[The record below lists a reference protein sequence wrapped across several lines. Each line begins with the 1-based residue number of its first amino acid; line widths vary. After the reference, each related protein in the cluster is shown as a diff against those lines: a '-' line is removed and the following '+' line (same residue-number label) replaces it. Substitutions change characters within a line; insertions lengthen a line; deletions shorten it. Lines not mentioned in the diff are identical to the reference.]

1 MTDKKNLFLIDL
13 SHVIYRYYY
22 TIGFKEGT
30 DYEYKDNQ
38 FKILDTGM
46 YKKIFSFVDKIANL
60 GQVLIFEDSKL
71 ISRNKYFEEHFPNGY
86 KDNRHKRNDELKLLK
101 ESISQ
106 LLKQY
111 KQPAI
116 KKFNYEADDL
126 IKEAVRVAK
135 KSEKYNH
142 IYILTNDFDLAPLI
156 DDEVTLYRRSPRSNS
171 SHLEPHPFIYNYE
184 MIGKGNYEDYF
195 KTIGMTKEIH
205 VPYNSILLFKM
216 IRGDKSDNI
225 AGVKGVGPKSY
236 NNFISQM
243 TDEEI
248 QKFKYYDW
256 TIEAHNKTKDITYY
270 DYDEIP
276 LEEIK
281 TDEFEVRYKEPKELK
296 ELALIIKKYFSTEVA
311 KEIIIKYRGMAL
323 NAAYKFDDSEY
334 DRKPIHLNKKVLE
347 LPNFNSS
354 KISYENVINIDLV

>member
-1 MTDKKNLFLIDL
+1 MTEKKNLFLIDL

-22 TIGFKEGT
+22 TIGFKEGV

-38 FKILDTGM
+38 FKILDNGM
-46 YKKIFSFVDKIANL
+46 YKKIFYFVDKIAQL
-60 GQVLIFEDSKL
+60 GQVIIFEDSKL
-71 ISRNKYFEEHFPNGY
+71 VSRNKYFEEYFPNGY

-106 LLKQY
+106 LFRKY

-135 KSEKYNH
+135 KSNKYNH

-156 DDEVTLYRRSPRSNS
+156 DDEVTLYRRSPRSNT
-171 SHLEPHPFIYNYE
+171 SHAEPHPYIYNYE
-184 MIGKGNYEDYF
+184 MISKSNYESYF
-195 KTIGMTKEIH
+195 KTIGMTKDVK

-225 AGVKGVGPKSY
+225 AGVKGVGAKSY
-236 NNFISQM
+236 NKFIEQM
-243 TDEEI
+243 TEDEI

-256 TIEAHNKTKDITYY
+256 TIEAHNKTKNVTYY

-281 TDEFEVRYKEPKELK
+281 SDEFEVRYKEPKELK
-296 ELALIIKKYFSTEVA
+296 ELAFIIKKYFSTEVA

-323 NAAYKFDDSEY
+323 NAAYNFNDSEF
-334 DRKPIHLNKKVLE
+334 DRKPIHLNSKVLD
-347 LPNFNSS
+347 LPNFDSS
-354 KISYENVINIDLV
+354 KISYENVMSIDLS

>member
-1 MTDKKNLFLIDL
+1 
-13 SHVIYRYYY
+13 
-22 TIGFKEGT
+22 
-30 DYEYKDNQ
+30 
-38 FKILDTGM
+38 M

-86 KDNRHKRNDELKLLK
+86 KDNRNKRNDELKLLK

-111 KQPAI
+111 KQPTI

-135 KSEKYNH
+135 KSKKYNH

-184 MIGKGNYEDYF
+184 MIGKDNYEAYF
-195 KTIGMTKEIH
+195 KTIGMTKEVH

-256 TIEAHNKTKDITYY
+256 QIEAYNKTKGVTYY

-276 LEEIK
+276 LDEIK
-281 TDEFEVRYKEPKELK
+281 SDEFEVRYKEPKELK

>member
-1 MTDKKNLFLIDL
+1 MIDKKNLFLIDL

-22 TIGFKEGT
+22 TIGFKEGI

-86 KDNRHKRNDELKLLK
+86 KDNRNKRNDELKLLK

-111 KQPAI
+111 KQPTI

-135 KSEKYNH
+135 KSKKYNH

-156 DDEVTLYRRSPRSNS
+156 DDKVTLYRRSPRSNS

-184 MIGKGNYEDYF
+184 MIGKDNYEAYF
-195 KTIGMTKEIH
+195 KTIGMTKEVH

-225 AGVKGVGPKSY
+225 AGVKGVGPKAY

-256 TIEAHNKTKDITYY
+256 QIEAYNKTKDVTYY

-276 LEEIK
+276 LDEIK
-281 TDEFEVRYKEPKELK
+281 SDEFEVRYKEPKELK

-323 NAAYKFDDSEY
+323 NAAYKFNGSEY

>member
-1 MTDKKNLFLIDL
+1 MIDKKNLFLIDL
-13 SHVIYRYYY
+13 SHIIYRYYY
-22 TIGFKEGT
+22 TIGFKEGI

-38 FKILDTGM
+38 FKILDAGM
-46 YKKIFSFVDKIANL
+46 YKKIFSFIDKITNL

-86 KDNRHKRNDELKLLK
+86 KDNRNKRNDELKLLK
-101 ESISQ
+101 ESISK
-106 LLKQY
+106 LLKKY
-111 KQPAI
+111 KQPTI

-126 IKEAVRVAK
+126 IKEAVRIAK
-135 KSEKYNH
+135 KSKKYNH

-156 DDEVTLYRRSPRSNS
+156 DEEVTLYRRSPRSNS

-184 MIGKGNYEDYF
+184 MISKENYEEYF
-195 KTIGMTKEIH
+195 KTIGMTKDVH

-225 AGVKGVGPKSY
+225 AGVKGVGVKGY
-236 NNFISQM
+236 NNFITQM
-243 TDEEI
+243 TSEEL

-256 TIEAHNKTKDITYY
+256 KIEAYNKTKDITYF

-281 TDEFEVRYKEPKELK
+281 TDEFEVKYKEPKELK
-296 ELALIIKKYFSTEVA
+296 ELVLIIKKYFSTEVA

-323 NAAYKFDDSEY
+323 NAAYTFNDSEY
-334 DRKPIHLNKKVLE
+334 DRKPIHLNSKVLD
-347 LPNFNSS
+347 LPNFNSL
-354 KISYENVINIDLV
+354 KISYSNVISIDLD

>member
-1 MTDKKNLFLIDL
+1 M
-13 SHVIYRYYY
+13 
-22 TIGFKEGT
+22 
-30 DYEYKDNQ
+30 
-38 FKILDTGM
+38 
-46 YKKIFSFVDKIANL
+46 
-60 GQVLIFEDSKL
+60 
-71 ISRNKYFEEHFPNGY
+71 
-86 KDNRHKRNDELKLLK
+86 
-101 ESISQ
+101 
-106 LLKQY
+106 
-111 KQPAI
+111 
-116 KKFNYEADDL
+116 
-126 IKEAVRVAK
+126 
-135 KSEKYNH
+135 
-142 IYILTNDFDLAPLI
+142 I

-184 MIGKGNYEDYF
+184 MIGKDNYEAYF
-195 KTIGMTKEIH
+195 KTIGMTKEVH

-347 LPNFNSS
+347 LSNFNSS